1 MSGFQGF
8 PKELIAFFEDL
19 KENNSKEWF
28 DNHKQ
33 DYEDFVKQ
41 PSIEFVISVGEKLKQ
56 IVPRVNALPLVN
68 KSLFRINRDTRF
80 SRDKSP
86 YKTNLGLWFWEGNR
100 ARMECPGFYFHLEDR
115 NLMLG
120 AGQYNFTPE
129 LLQKYREA
137 VVDDKLGSGLR
148 RAVNSVARNGYTI
161 RGRHY
166 KRAPRGFDP
175 EHKRADL
182 LRHNGL
188 SAMYETKLPK
198 EFFSPALVD
207 YAFGHYKNMLPIHKW
222 LLKALD

>member
-1 MSGFQGF
+1 MSDFQGF

-41 PSIEFVISVGEKLKQ
+41 PSIEFVISMGEKLKQ
-56 IVPRVNALPLVN
+56 ITPRVNALPQVN

-120 AGQYNFTPE
+120 AGHYNFTPE

-148 RAVNSVARNGYTI
+148 RAVNRVVRNGYTI

-166 KRAPRGFDP
+166 KRVPRGFDP
-175 EHKRADL
+175 KHKRADL

>member
-1 MSGFQGF
+1 MSDFQGF
-8 PKELIAFFEDL
+8 PQELISFFEDL
-19 KENNSKEWF
+19 KENNSKVWF

-33 DYEDFVKQ
+33 DYEDFVKL
-41 PSIEFVISVGEKLKQ
+41 PSIEIVISMGEKLKQ
-56 IVPRVNALPLVN
+56 MAPRVNALPQVN

-80 SRDKSP
+80 SKDKSP

-120 AGQYNFTPE
+120 AGHYNFTPE
-129 LLQKYREA
+129 FLQKYREA
-137 VVDDKLGSGLR
+137 VVDDKLGPGLR
-148 RAVNSVARNGYTI
+148 RAVNRVARNGYTI
-161 RGRHY
+161 RGLHY
-166 KRAPRGFDP
+166 KRVPRGFDP

-207 YAFGHYKNMLPIHKW
+207 YVFGHYKNMLPIHKW